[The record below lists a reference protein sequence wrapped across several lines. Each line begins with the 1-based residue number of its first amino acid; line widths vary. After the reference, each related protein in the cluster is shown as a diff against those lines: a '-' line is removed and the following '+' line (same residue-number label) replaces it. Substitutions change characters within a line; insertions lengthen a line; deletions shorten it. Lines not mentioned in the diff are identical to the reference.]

1 MAYLI
6 KEIEE
11 NWAEGNARL
20 LLVKLPEGKP
30 DPEPEIWNTQGENYH
45 CSIATVNELMKRCGL
60 DDTNQYTPLD
70 LVGKVLEME
79 LIEFF
84 NINPN

>member
-1 MAYLI
+1 MAYLV

-20 LLVKLPEGKP
+20 LLVKLPEGKTE
-30 DPEPEIWNTQGENYH
+30 PEPETWQAKGENYH
-45 CSIATVNELMKRCGL
+45 CSIGTVNELMKRCGL
-60 DDTNQYTPLD
+60 DDANQYTPHD
-70 LVGKVLEME
+70 LVGKVLEIE

-84 NINPN
+84 NVNQN